1 MRGVKYIREEP
12 NIRRASNMP
21 EPAVV
26 MGLLLACG
34 VFAWLAL
41 RGPGGSLTRA
51 VIEEAGAVKAA
62 MLQPVGQINSTPGGI
77 VRDCTSCPE
86 MVVVPTGYYTVGARD
101 DDAEARP
108 QEKPRRGAVIS
119 RPFAVGRYETTVRE
133 FRAFSAETGHALAAC
148 SGGAAQPEQPQTCV
162 SFEDAAAYAQW
173 LSRKTGERYRLP
185 TADEWEYA
193 AGAHGMLAPQPAGE
207 LKAVTET
214 AANGFGLYGMR
225 GNVAEIVSDCW
236 VVAEGEKLG
245 LIERDDAGR
254 CIRRT
259 VKDGSWL
266 DGAREARLTAKRAI
280 KSDLRSE
287 RVGFRLVRE
296 IGN

>member
-12 NIRRASNMP
+12 KIPRPSNRP
-21 EPAVV
+21 EPLVV
-26 MGLLLACG
+26 ASILLACG
-34 VFAWLAL
+34 VFAWLSL
-41 RGPGGSLTRA
+41 RGTGEGLSHV

-62 MLQPVGQINSTPGGI
+62 MLQPAGQISNAPGGI
-77 VRDCTSCPE
+77 VRDCASCPE
-86 MVVVPTGYYTVGARD
+86 MVVVPTGFFTVGARD

-108 QEKPRRGAVIS
+108 QEKPRRSAAIS
-119 RPFAVGRYETTVRE
+119 RPYAVGRYETTVRE
-133 FRAFSAETGHALAAC
+133 FKAFSVETGHALAAC
-148 SGGAAQPEQPQTCV
+148 SGEAGQPEQPQRCV

-173 LSRKTGERYRLP
+173 VSRKTGERYRLP

-193 AGAHGMLAPQPAGE
+193 AGAHGMLAPQPASE

-245 LIERDDAGR
+245 MIERDDAGR

-266 DGAREARLTAKRAI
+266 DSPREARLTAKRAI

-296 IGN
+296 MGN